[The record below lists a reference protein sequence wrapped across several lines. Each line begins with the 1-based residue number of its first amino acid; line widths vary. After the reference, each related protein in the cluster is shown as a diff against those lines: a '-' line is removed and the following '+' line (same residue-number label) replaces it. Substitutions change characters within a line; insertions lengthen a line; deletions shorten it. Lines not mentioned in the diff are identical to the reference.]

1 MNIKNGFVRCNFKMA
16 ANQEKKNKKAEI
28 EILPVREGV
37 TAVDDWH
44 AIYVWDPKHQESVLG
59 GWNIPE
65 EDQVFKARD
74 KTIIVDF
81 NKYFG
86 LKPVLNTFH
95 LRFKDSYISKI
106 DLITHYINYFIKFYD
121 PDDELLMNY
130 LYMKYQLD
138 INPTGKPIGRKEFIN
153 MIYTSL
159 ITPTIY
165 EKVKKMVEDN
175 YRIDLSQTNTEN
187 IKYSESLE
195 FTNDHAKLLLVVSVI
210 IKMLIPL
217 ILHYITL
224 YKDRKEI
231 HNFYLYYKPIFE
243 IIEEEEHVNL
253 YGKLFNSINVKVN
266 LSETKNKLIWDKYEM
281 EQEDTATYTEELLDK
296 NIIVDNVFKYLFIKN
311 IIAFNSVIID
321 TQLDF
326 FVIKNLN
333 INMREIS
340 TEKDSEGLSSLD
352 KLEMNTIKIDESL
365 VVLSKINIKQTIKRI
380 KRQMKIEISKEE
392 INFYK
397 RFLVITDIGRSLVFY
412 FYAKYF
418 DGYRDLKSITKV
430 QYIQLMILMKHALQL
445 RGDIYLP
452 QILSGGISGRI
463 NARTIHNSKLLDK
476 ITESEVYKNIIK
488 EKYSSLS
495 GMGKSDIIISL
506 LSMLI
511 NTQFTSCDY
520 DLQEQLGQDIEV
532 DFDMLSQEFLHF
544 ANQI

>member
-1 MNIKNGFVRCNFKMA
+1 MA
-16 ANQEKKNKKAEI
+16 NSQIAAEGKKNKKSEI
-28 EILPVREGV
+28 EILPVKEGV

-44 AIYVWDPKHQESVLG
+44 AFYVWDQKHQETVLG

-65 EDQVFKARD
+65 EDKVFKARD
-74 KTIIVDF
+74 KSIVVEFDKF
-81 NKYFG
+81 FKV
-86 LKPVLNTFH
+86 KPVLNTFY
-95 LRFKDSYISKI
+95 LRYKDSYISKI

-121 PDDELLMNY
+121 DDNELMMNY
-130 LYMKYQLD
+130 LFMKYHLD
-138 INPTGKPIGRKEFIN
+138 VNLHNEPRTRKEFIN
-153 MIYTSL
+153 LIYTSL

-165 EKVKKMVEDN
+165 DKVKKMVDDN

-195 FTNDHAKLLLVVSVI
+195 FTNEHAKLLLVVSVI

-243 IIEEEEHVNL
+243 MIEEREHVNL

-380 KRQMKIEISKEE
+380 KKQMKISISKDE

-397 RFLVITDIGRSLVFY
+397 RFLVITDIGRSLLFY

-430 QYIQLMILMKHALQL
+430 QYIQLMILMKHSLQL

-452 QILSGGISGRI
+452 QIISGGISGRI

-476 ITESEVYKNIIK
+476 IVQSEVYQTIIH
-488 EKYSSLS
+488 EKYSSLE
-495 GMGKSDIIISL
+495 GMGKADVIISQ

-511 NTQFTSCDY
+511 NTQFTYCDY
-520 DLQEQLGQDIEV
+520 DLQERLGTDIEV
-532 DFDMLSQEFLHF
+532 DFDILAQEFLHF